1 MNENLTITQNKFE
14 TFPATARVWIYQSKT
29 AFLDANVAKIRT
41 HINAFT
47 QQWASHNRALQA
59 TGDVLHK
66 RFIVLMIDESMAG
79 ASGCSIDSSVHF
91 IKEIEQAYKVDL
103 FDRMT
108 FTYEK
113 NDAVHAADREQF
125 SALYASGEINDD
137 TIVFDNLVNTKAD
150 FESGWKVRLGDS
162 WHKQMV

>member
-1 MNENLTITQNKFE
+1 MEEQLTVAQNRFE
-14 TFPATARVWIYQSKT
+14 TFPATSRVWIYQSKT
-29 AFLDANVAKIRT
+29 ELSEVDIAKIRQ
-41 HINAFT
+41 HITAFT
-47 QQWASHNRALQA
+47 QQWVSHNRALQA
-59 TGDVLHK
+59 TGDVLHGH
-66 RFIVLMIDESMAG
+66 FIVLMVDESQAG

-113 NDAVHAADREQF
+113 KGIVYAAGREQF
-125 SALYASGEINDD
+125 AELYVSGEIRDD

-150 FESGWKVRLGDS
+150 FDTRWKVRLGDS
-162 WHKQMV
+162 WHRQMV